1 MPTRHNIRNVY
12 RHQKFDSSKDNDE
25 LIKRLMK
32 LTLKRTVC
40 NSKLDKTGMIVVLQV
55 QYQQESGA
63 NLKIDM
69 AEWSISGKD
78 IKINPAS
85 AIEIWYENV
94 SVLSV
99 RVYAG
104 SQKQHQPIPICQI
117 EFRWPGRCSLLIE

>member
-32 LTLKRTVC
+32 ETLKRTVC

-104 SQKQHQPIPICQI
+104 LQKQPQPIPIGQI
-117 EFRWPGRCSLLIE
+117 EFRWAGRCSLLIE